1 MRSEESSFYR
11 QLYIHALSY
20 REAIKIGS
28 IGWALVCFFYG
39 VSYVGFK

>member
-28 IGWALVCFFYG
+28 IGW
-39 VSYVGFK
+39 VGIGLFLLRGKLRRF